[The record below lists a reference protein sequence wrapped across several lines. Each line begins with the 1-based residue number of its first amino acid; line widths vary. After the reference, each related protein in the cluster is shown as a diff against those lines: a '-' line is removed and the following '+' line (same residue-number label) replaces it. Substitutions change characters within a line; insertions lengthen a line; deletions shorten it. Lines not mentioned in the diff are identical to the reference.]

1 MSMHLESPAL
11 TMSGKKKG
19 KKKFASA
26 EAKRNA
32 DILAKEWEDINKK
45 WAPKAVVRKV
55 FKTESLS
62 PAMSTPRNTNTSN
75 VPSLVTP
82 GGNCAKKDP
91 ILYTGTKVLGV
102 ATMHKSNMVPIFS
115 DQEAVDVATMR
126 R

>member
-19 KKKFASA
+19 KHKYASA

-32 DILAKEWEDINKK
+32 EALAKEWAELQKK
-45 WAPKAVVRKV
+45 YEPKKIVRKV

-62 PAMSTPRNTNTSN
+62 PAMSTPRQTSV

-82 GGNCAKKDP
+82 GGDCSKKE
-91 ILYTGTKVLGV
+91 IIQYTGTEMLGIGQL
-102 ATMHKSNMVPIFS
+102 HKSNAVPVFRSEDAADI
-115 DQEAVDVATMR
+115 ARMR